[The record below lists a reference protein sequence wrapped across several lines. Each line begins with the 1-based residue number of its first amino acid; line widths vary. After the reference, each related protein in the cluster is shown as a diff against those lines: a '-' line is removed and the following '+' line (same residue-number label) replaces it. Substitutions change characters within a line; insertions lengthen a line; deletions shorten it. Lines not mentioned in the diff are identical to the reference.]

1 MDERVWTDRPLGI
14 GERIEGADLVVTRDE
29 PGHLTLISGD
39 VEAAVADLA
48 PGAPILGL
56 GQIADHRPTAI
67 RIARDRGLL
76 VTDRPVARFA
86 TYDNGIAAS
95 PADGLYACLT
105 VTGPRASALLA
116 EATAVDVAAGSPSAA
131 ITAMGCSVLLTGV
144 PNGGWRIRVA
154 SPMLTYVTSWINAA
168 LSA

>member
-39 VEAAVADLA
+39 VGAAVADLA
-48 PGAPILGL
+48 LGAPLLGL
-56 GQIADHRPTAI
+56 GQIADHRPIAI
-67 RIARDRGLL
+67 RIARDQALL
-76 VTDRPVARFA
+76 VTDRPVARFGA
-86 TYDNGIAAS
+86 YDQDIAIS

-105 VTGPRASALLA
+105 VTGPRASDLLA
-116 EATAVDVAAGSPSAA
+116 EATAVNVAAGSPSAA
-131 ITAMGCSVLLTGV
+131 IKAMGCTVLLTII
-144 PNGGWRIRVA
+144 PTGGWQIWVE
-154 SPMLTYVTSWINAA
+154 SPMLTYVTSWIKAA